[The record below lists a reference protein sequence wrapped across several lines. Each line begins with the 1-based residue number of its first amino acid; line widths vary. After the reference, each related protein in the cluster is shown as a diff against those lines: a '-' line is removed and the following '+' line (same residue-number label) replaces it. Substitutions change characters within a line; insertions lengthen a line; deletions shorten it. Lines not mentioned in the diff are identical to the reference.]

1 MKLTLKET
9 KKEIKNNQS
18 VKFSLDFNNSREL
31 ASNKKY
37 YKRYVKAVA
46 N

>member
-37 YKRYVKAVA
+37 YKRKRSCEKS
-46 N
+46 

>member
-18 VKFSLDFNNSREL
+18 VKFSLDFNNAREL
-31 ASNKKY
+31 TSNKKY
-37 YKRYVKAVA
+37 YKLM
-46 N
+46 